1 MIKLTESMGSTDCEL
16 VLGYIENYVKPKMD
30 RISGLT
36 DRIEKAIKK
45 NQDILNSEVSA
56 ELDQD
61 FDDEDFSTPLE
72 STIFKVDGV
81 FQNTTDKLCE
91 IEDELFDTLMA
102 LKKL

>member
-1 MIKLTESMGSTDCEL
+1 MIKLTESIGSTDCEL
-16 VLGYIENYVKPKMD
+16 VLGYIENYVKPKID
-30 RISGLT
+30 RISDLA

-81 FQNTTDKLCE
+81 FQNTTDKLGE